1 MAKLL
6 GLTLVGLVLA
16 LYKNHR
22 SSYQTRLN
30 AFREVTP
37 VDLPNCTLVKGIEA
51 GAEDL
56 EILPNGLTFFS
67 TGLKYPGIKSFDPS
81 KPGKILL
88 MDLNEKEPAVSELG
102 IMGNTLDMSSFNPH
116 GISTFIDED
125 NAVYLL
131 VVNHP
136 DSSST
141 VEVFKFQEEE
151 RSLLH
156 LKTIT
161 HELLPSINDIAAV
174 GPESF
179 YATND
184 HYFADPYL
192 RSWEMYLGL
201 SWSNVVYYSPDK
213 VRVVADGFDFA
224 NGIGISLDGK
234 YVYIAEL
241 LAHKIHVYEK
251 HANWTLTPLKVLSF
265 DTLVDNISVDPVTG
279 DLWVGCHP
287 NGMRI
292 FFYDSENPPGS
303 EVLRIQNIL
312 SEDPKVTVVYAENGT
327 VLQGTTVASVYKGK
341 LLIGTVFHRA
351 LCCDL

>member
-1 MAKLL
+1 MAKLI
-6 GLTLVGLVLA
+6 GLTFVGLLLA
-16 LYKNHR
+16 LYKNHQA
-22 SSYQTRLN
+22 SYQRRLN
-30 AFREVTP
+30 ALREVTP
-37 VDLPNCTLVKGIEA
+37 VDLPNCNLVKGVET

-56 EILPNGLTFFS
+56 EILPNGLAFLS
-67 TGLKYPGIKSFDPS
+67 TGLKYPGIKSFEPD

-88 MDLNEKEPAVSELG
+88 MDLNEKDPAVLELE
-102 IMGNTLDMSSFNPH
+102 ITGNKLERSSFNPH
-116 GISTFIDED
+116 GVSTFTDED

-136 DSSST
+136 DSKST

-161 HELLPSINDIAAV
+161 HELLPSINDIVAV

-192 RSWEMYLGL
+192 KSWELYLGL

-213 VRVVADGFDFA
+213 VQVVAEGFDFA
-224 NGIGISLDGK
+224 NGIGISPDGK
-234 YVYIAEL
+234 HVYIAEL

-251 HANWTLTPLKVLSF
+251 HANWTLTPLKVLDF

-287 NGMRI
+287 NGIRI

-303 EVLRIQNIL
+303 ERARGQMIQVLRGQKGL
-312 SEDPKVTVVYAENGT
+312 WRCSGESPERAQVVLYC
-327 VLQGTTVASVYKGK
+327 L
-341 LLIGTVFHRA
+341 VFFFFF
-351 LCCDL
+351 